1 MMVESER
8 AARVSGWMWLRYAAA
23 ILLSAALLF
32 PLRYSEGW
40 WLFESISLL
49 DPVLV
54 FVFCL
59 ALLSV
64 AARASIY
71 TGQNLVFG
79 VLLLP
84 FLFAVASLAW
94 SVDAAT
100 TIKSIVVAGSAVA
113 AYLSV
118 VVLLRG
124 VAASDLLKGIMVAV
138 WVLLM
143 TGVASYLPGSLLAP
157 ELLHS
162 EREGSGF
169 ILSYRARFSHP
180 FLGLSNSF
188 ATILVMLL
196 PFVYAARRLG
206 VWPKRAFWTGI
217 MLVAGI
223 VATGSR
229 GVLVAMVVVFGALW
243 LYRSWSVGT
252 MPRGVFG
259 GTLAV
264 FGVSAA
270 FLWLSPEALQHFGG
284 RLSGGNVE
292 ARLAAF
298 FAALEITVQTHPF
311 GIGSGVS
318 LGSVSDVSLRS
329 VHNAYLQ
336 NVLWFGVVGG
346 IALSI
351 AMWLLPWLVLR
362 VKVST
367 VQALIAKRALATS
380 LLLLMVVNLSQA
392 SWEGSVLRVQIY
404 VIVALGVLLIR
415 QCDQVRPGL
424 RRG

>member
-1 MMVESER
+1 MTEWRHGS
-8 AARVSGWMWLRYAAA
+8 RVTVWTVVRLSAA
-23 ILLSAALLF
+23 ILFTAAMLF
-32 PLRYSEGW
+32 PYRFKEEW
-40 WLFESISLL
+40 WLFSSVSLL
-49 DPVLV
+49 DPVLLLAAFMV
-54 FVFCL
+54 F
-59 ALLSV
+59 LSI
-64 AARASIY
+64 AARAFVFTGEHRIFSI
-71 TGQNLVFG
+71 
-79 VLLLP
+79 LLLP
-84 FLFAVASLAW
+84 LLFAVGSLSW
-94 SVDAAT
+94 SVDMPAT
-100 TIKSIVVAGSAVA
+100 MKSIVVVGSAVA

-118 VVLLRG
+118 VVLFRG
-124 VAASDLLKGIMVAV
+124 VATSDLLKGILVVV
-138 WVLLM
+138 WILLI
-143 TGVASYLPGSLLAP
+143 TGMASYLPGSPLAP

-206 VWPKRAFWTGI
+206 VWPKRAFWTGMI
-217 MLVAGI
+217 LVAGI

-229 GVLVAMVVVFGALW
+229 GVLLAMVVVYGLLW
-243 LYRSWSVGT
+243 LYRAWAVGT
-252 MPRGVFG
+252 FPRGVLG
-259 GTLAV
+259 GGLV
-264 FGVSAA
+264 VLGVAA
-270 FLWLSPEALQHFGG
+270 GFLWLSPDAADHLGG
-284 RLSGGNVE
+284 RLSAANVDGRFS
-292 ARLAAF
+292 AFLAALQV
-298 FAALEITVQTHPF
+298 ATQDYPM

-318 LGSVSDVSLRS
+318 LSDLSDVSLRS

-362 VKVST
+362 IKVST

-415 QCDQVRPGL
+415 QCDEVRPGL